1 VLILKN
7 GRKKRMA
14 KPKEPNYLESKYK
27 PNELDLWASKCHR
40 LHISYG
46 QLQAQETSEL
56 LRHDERVKK
65 RIAEQMI

>member
-1 VLILKN
+1 MSKQ
-7 GRKKRMA
+7 R
-14 KPKEPNYLESKYK
+14 EPDFITSRYK
-27 PNELDLWASKCHR
+27 PNELDLWTSKCHR

>member
-1 VLILKN
+1 LKN
-7 GRKKRMA
+7 GRKIKMA
-14 KPKEPNYLESKYK
+14 KPKEPDFITSKYK

-46 QLQAQETSEL
+46 QLQSQETCEL
-56 LRHDERVKK
+56 LKHEERVKK

>member
-1 VLILKN
+1 MSKQ
-7 GRKKRMA
+7 R
-14 KPKEPNYLESKYK
+14 EPDFITSRYK

>member
-1 VLILKN
+1 MSKQ
-7 GRKKRMA
+7 R
-14 KPKEPNYLESKYK
+14 EPDFITSKYK
-27 PNELDLWASKCHR
+27 PNELDLWASKCQR

>member
-1 VLILKN
+1 MSKQ
-7 GRKKRMA
+7 R
-14 KPKEPNYLESKYK
+14 EPDFITSKYK
-27 PNELDLWASKCHR
+27 PNELDVWAGKCHR

-56 LRHDERVKK
+56 LRHEERVKK